1 MGGKSPKNKSSRKG
15 PTRST
20 NSNRQS
26 PVQTS
31 SNPELATNKRHR
43 SDSAPSSPE
52 TIQATKLPAM
62 STTNSNEPITL
73 AAIQHMLSEQT
84 KTLKQFIQ
92 TEVKT
97 QCDELSKNITEEFK
111 KVNSRVDLIE
121 THVNKQLVDMNAKV
135 DNYAQKFDDNSDEFD
150 RLSKLNEL
158 KITGIQLTND
168 HNLRTLFDSIAGQIG
183 FDLTTQ
189 LNIPSLKRTYSRS
202 QPGAAASPTN
212 TIIATFVAKHIRDDF
227 FSKYLNRITKN
238 NPITTQSIGLTQ
250 AGMNVM
256 VNECLTLKNLKIL
269 IAANSFKKSKELA
282 QVYTRDGIVYI
293 KSSKTNQKGTP
304 IRSLRELETFM
315 EHVKA
320 TATPPMET
328 ETTAATTS
336 TTGQK

>member
-1 MGGKSPKNKSSRKG
+1 MGGKSPKNKSNRRVT
-15 PTRST
+15 TRST
-20 NSNRQS
+20 NSNSQPTQS

-31 SNPELATNKRHR
+31 SNLNLATNKRHR

-62 STTNSNEPITL
+62 STPNSNEPITI

-111 KVNSRVDLIE
+111 KVYSRVDLIE

-168 HNLRTLFDSIAGQIG
+168 HNYALHRWA
-183 FDLTTQ
+183 
-189 LNIPSLKRTYSRS
+189 
-202 QPGAAASPTN
+202 
-212 TIIATFVAKHIRDDF
+212 
-227 FSKYLNRITKN
+227 NRI
-238 NPITTQSIGLTQ
+238 
-250 AGMNVM
+250 
-256 VNECLTLKNLKIL
+256 
-269 IAANSFKKSKELA
+269 
-282 QVYTRDGIVYI
+282 
-293 KSSKTNQKGTP
+293 
-304 IRSLRELETFM
+304 
-315 EHVKA
+315 
-320 TATPPMET
+320 
-328 ETTAATTS
+328 
-336 TTGQK
+336 